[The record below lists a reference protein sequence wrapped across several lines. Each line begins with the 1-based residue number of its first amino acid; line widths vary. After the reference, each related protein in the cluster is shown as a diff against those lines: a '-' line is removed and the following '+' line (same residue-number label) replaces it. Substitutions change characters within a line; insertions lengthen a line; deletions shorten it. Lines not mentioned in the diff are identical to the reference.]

1 MNPYEVQRR
10 IVKATKLAD
19 MAEYLGFA
27 SEEFREETAL
37 AAWARACRIR
47 EPSVTTWELAAD
59 LLQLRNDYD
68 GPGGMDHPRFV
79 QRMAVMAVGI
89 ADTLA
94 KHDLDSDESDR
105 LTRGEKRAVARL
117 SDADQEGTTFDLGR
131 WFLKL
136 REEFRWSGT

>member
-19 MAEYLGFA
+19 MAEYLGFEA
-27 SEEFREETAL
+27 GEFREETAF
-37 AAWARACRIR
+37 AAWARACRIK
-47 EPSVTTWELAAD
+47 EPSATTWELAAD
-59 LLQLRNDYD
+59 LLQLRNSYN
-68 GPGGMDHPRFV
+68 GPGGLDHPRFV

-94 KHDLDSDESDR
+94 KHDLDSDESDQ
-105 LTRGEKRAVARL
+105 LTGGEKQAVARL
-117 SDADQEGTTFDLGR
+117 SDATEEGTVFDLGR

-136 REEFRWSGT
+136 REEFRWGGT

>member
-1 MNPYEVQRR
+1 MNPYETQRR

-19 MAEYLGFA
+19 MAEYLGFEA
-27 SEEFREETAL
+27 EEFRGEESP
-37 AAWARACRIR
+37 AAWARACQIR
-47 EPSVTTWELAAD
+47 EPSTVTWALAAD
-59 LLQLRNDYD
+59 LLQLRNEYD

-105 LTRGEKRAVARL
+105 LSTGEKRAVAKL
-117 SDADQEGTTFDLGR
+117 SEASQEATTFDLGR

-136 REEFRWSGT
+136 REEFRWGQA

>member
-1 MNPYEVQRR
+1 VNPYQMQRR

-19 MAEYLGFA
+19 MAENLGFDA
-27 SEEFREETAL
+27 EEFRGESTP
-37 AAWARACRIR
+37 AAWARACEIK
-47 EPSVTTWELAAD
+47 EPSVTTWALAAD

-94 KHDLDSDESDR
+94 KHDLDSEESDY
-105 LTRGEKRAVARL
+105 LTKGEKRAVARL
-117 SDADQEGTTFDLGR
+117 SEADQGDATFDLGR

-136 REEFRWSGT
+136 REEFRWRAI